1 MARKKVY
8 ITQFFKRDKD
18 AFTAMSR
25 VGHITKEHMKNC
37 NIADSR
43 IKNYIRDGLI
53 ERVAYKTNTTTGYA
67 YKLTRQG
74 REVAERN
81 WGVNNHYHAQ
91 SATHDLSI
99 ANKYFSLSEDQ
110 KQTWVTETELRY
122 RFEAKLQELKDQ
134 GQEETARTYEEMLE
148 KGLISMPDASYT
160 SENGVEVSYEVITSS
175 YGRQELQAKETYVE
189 IMKCKYEAVRA

>member
-18 AFTAMSR
+18 AFTSMSK
-25 VGHITKEHMKNC
+25 VGHITQQQMKSC
-37 NIADSR
+37 NVTESR
-43 IKNYIRDGLI
+43 IKNYIRDGLV
-53 ERVAYKTNTTTGYA
+53 ERVAYKTNKTTDYA

-74 REVAERN
+74 RELAERN

-91 SATHDLSI
+91 SINHDLSI
-99 ANKYFSLSEDQ
+99 ANKYFSLSEEQ
-110 KQTWVTETELRY
+110 RQTWKTETELRDK
-122 RFEAKLQELKDQ
+122 FEEKLQDLKDQ
-134 GQEETARTYEEMLE
+134 GEEETARLYGEMLE
-148 KGLISMPDASYT
+148 KGLISMPDASYV
-160 SENGVEVSYEVITSS
+160 SEDGIEVSYEVITSS